1 VNCSAGVH
9 HAFIHT
15 SMEFEPGWEKGYAR
29 AIREVSSRPVL
40 LVGRISTPEVAEMLL
55 ENGDADAR
63 CLVRHLFTDPDWAV
77 KAVEGRAEDIRKCV
91 AANFCWKCVSRGGRV
106 QCIYN
111 REIGREA
118 VWGKGTLTKVQNPK
132 KVLVIGGGPSGL
144 EFARVAVAR
153 GHQVVVLEREAELG
167 DMSFCSRCFRAVA
180 STGTLPCG
188 WLTRCAR
195 TVPTGA
201 PPRPSLSRTWIA
213 APYQEKS
220 DS

>member
-1 VNCSAGVH
+1 MNCSAGVH

-15 SMEFEPGWEKGYAR
+15 PMEFEPGWEKGYAR

-40 LVGRISTPEVAEMLL
+40 RVGRISTPEVAEMLL
-55 ENGDADAR
+55 ENGDADAI
-63 CLVRHLFTDPDWAV
+63 CLARQLFTDPDWAV

-106 QCIYN
+106 QCVYN
-111 REIGREA
+111 PEIGREA
-118 VWGKGTLTKVQNPK
+118 VW
-132 KVLVIGGGPSGL
+132 
-144 EFARVAVAR
+144 
-153 GHQVVVLEREAELG
+153 G

-195 TVPTGA
+195 TVPTCA

>member
-1 VNCSAGVH
+1 
-9 HAFIHT
+9 
-15 SMEFEPGWEKGYAR
+15 MEFEPGWEKGYAR

-55 ENGDADAR
+55 ENGDADAI
-63 CLVRHLFTDPDWAV
+63 CLARQLFTDPDWAV

-106 QCIYN
+106 QCVYN
-111 REIGREA
+111 PEIGREA

-144 EFARVAVAR
+144 EFARVAVAH

-167 DMSFCSRCFRAVA
+167 GHVFLQSLLPSHGEYRNIAVWLADQVRKNGADVRTSSPVTVENLDCS
-180 STGTLPCG
+180 P
-188 WLTRCAR
+188 
-195 TVPTGA
+195 
-201 PPRPSLSRTWIA
+201 LSGK
-213 APYQEKS
+213 E
-220 DS
+220 